1 MLMAVTLKAI
11 GSQRLSC
18 FLFCIPQAAAICCGV
33 VLVVLLMGIVLINT
47 GMAEERGSISGTV
60 QLNGQGISE
69 HRLML
74 IRFGPGGDVQRTPG
88 QTDTTGQFIF
98 GNLETGEAF
107 EYFVGIRYEGQ
118 LYRSAPIRLM
128 TGQHRTRVVVELGT
142 PATEEAVN
150 LPSFLIAN
158 HLVVLVSRDD
168 HLEVREVVR
177 VLSNQTQPRP
187 KASTES
193 SPSKNFL
200 LLPLP
205 QGYFNFVG
213 MQGLNPEHVRLLPV
227 GLHYVA
233 PIGEGEHRFVYTY
246 SLPLHTNLA
255 TIVSE
260 RTLPTTVLDVLVEDN
275 QLVASS
281 DLQFMGRVSIEPHT
295 FWHFQGANLAVH
307 TRSWLQV
314 TRRNASAPFLQAGT
328 YCIIVGIILSGIGL
342 PLYRTWRWRTQ
353 QRQGVDGLSEELADL
368 HVSRLRLLQTIA
380 HLDDQYYAG
389 IIEPSVYQ
397 QHRSEYKKQLLD
409 IVRQLRHA
417 PSDKETSGELR

>member
-1 MLMAVTLKAI
+1 MATPLKAMK
-11 GSQRLSC
+11 GQRLRCLLS
-18 FLFCIPQAAAICCGV
+18 CIPRATVICRRV
-33 VLVVLLMGIVLINT
+33 MLVVLFVGSGLIHT
-47 GMAEERGSISGTV
+47 GVAEERGSISGTV
-60 QLNGQGISE
+60 QRNGQGIAG

-88 QTDTTGQFIF
+88 QTDTTGQFLF
-98 GNLETGEAF
+98 ANLETGEEF

-118 LYRSAPIRLM
+118 LYRSIPIRLM
-128 TGQHRTRVVVELGT
+128 AGQQRTGVVVELGT
-142 PATEEAVN
+142 QATEESAS
-150 LPSFLIAN
+150 LPPFLIAN

-177 VLSNQTQPRP
+177 VLSGQTSPRP
-187 KASTES
+187 NASAES
-193 SPSKNFL
+193 STSRGFL
-200 LLPLP
+200 RLPLP

-213 MQGLNPEHVRLLPV
+213 LQGLNPEHVRLLPV
-227 GLHYVA
+227 GLQYVA

-275 QLVASS
+275 QLVAAS
-281 DLQFMGRVSIEPHT
+281 DLQFMGRVAIEPHT
-295 FWHFQGANLAVH
+295 FWHFQGVNLAVH

-314 TRRNASAPFLQAGT
+314 TRRNAPTPFLRVGT
-328 YCIIVGIILSGIGL
+328 YGIIVGIIFFGIGL
-342 PLYRTWRWRTQ
+342 PLYKTVRWRTQ
-353 QRQGVDGLSEELADL
+353 QRQGADELAKHVADL

-380 HLDDQYYAG
+380 YLDDQHHAG

-409 IVRQLRHA
+409 ILRQLRHA
-417 PSDKETSGELR
+417 PSDKETPGELR